1 MRCNSAARAQWC
13 DDLWPPPLPFLGA
26 PPSKGRLKTPF
37 CTKRERPRDPKL
49 SLNGRYEHIEYYCM
63 SIVAEIKVSE
73 CVFARRE
80 RALRKVGSF
89 RFRLHKI
96 QHHGRTSTRQKQHKG
111 MQMLT
116 RSA

>member
-1 MRCNSAARAQWC
+1 
-13 DDLWPPPLPFLGA
+13 
-26 PPSKGRLKTPF
+26 
-37 CTKRERPRDPKL
+37 
-49 SLNGRYEHIEYYCM
+49 M

-89 RFRLHKI
+89 RIRLHKI